1 MKEKIKVLFLADQVI
16 QTGFARVAHS
26 IIEYLPSNFESSAI
40 GVNYYGDPH
49 PYPYHIYPASLKGD
63 VYGINRIE
71 EITRIEKPD
80 LIFIVND
87 AWIQD
92 YMLDAIKNVYK
103 DKTLP
108 KIISYVPVDAKDHD
122 SDWYKNYDIV
132 TKVVA
137 YTEFGKTEILKARP
151 ELADRILVIPHG
163 VDTTVFNKI
172 PLPKEIIKRQLYP
185 DRADFYQDSFIVLN
199 ANRNQSRKR
208 IDLTMSGFKL
218 FAEGKPANVKLYL
231 HMGITDSSVDII
243 KLAKRL
249 NIQPRMI
256 YSSKKNGCQS
266 IPTERL
272 NLIYNATDVG
282 INTGCGEGWG
292 LTACEHAI
300 TGSPQV
306 VADHSALHELYSDCG
321 LLIPTSQEYVLDNI
335 MTTGYLVTPEA
346 VAEKLELLYTNRKLY
361 DELSK
366 KGIEKFSKPEYQWEN
381 IAKRFA
387 EVFDE
392 VLDV

>member
-1 MKEKIKVLFLADQVI
+1 MKEKTKVLFLADQVI

-26 IIEYLPSNFESSAI
+26 IIEYLPENYESSAI

-49 PYPYHIYPASLKGD
+49 PYSYHIYPASLRGD
-63 VYGINRIE
+63 IYGINRIE
-71 EITRIEKPD
+71 EITKIEKPD

-92 YMLDAIKNVYK
+92 YILDTIKKVYK

-122 SDWYKNYDIV
+122 SDWYKHFDIV
-132 TKVVA
+132 TRVVA
-137 YTEFGKTEILKARP
+137 YTEFGKAEILKAKP
-151 ELADRILVIPHG
+151 DLADRILVIPHG
-163 VDTTVFNKI
+163 VDTKVFNKM

-185 DRADFYQDSFIVLN
+185 DRSDFYQDSFIVLN
-199 ANRNQSRKR
+199 ANRNQGRKR

-231 HMGITDSSVDII
+231 HMGVTDSSVDTI

-256 YSSKKNGCQS
+256 YSNNKNGCQN
-266 IPTERL
+266 IPIERL

-306 VADHSALHELYSDCG
+306 VGDHSALHELYQDCG

-346 VAEKLELLYTNRKLY
+346 VAEKLELLYTNRTLY
-361 DELSK
+361 TELSK
-366 KGIEKFSKPEYQWEN
+366 KGIEKFSRPEYQWEN

-387 EVFDE
+387 DVFDE
-392 VLDV
+392 VLNV

>member
-92 YMLDAIKNVYK
+92 YMLDGIKNAYK
-103 DKTLP
+103 DKQLP

-122 SDWYKNYDIV
+122 SDWYKNFDIV
-132 TKVVA
+132 TRVVA

-163 VDTTVFNKI
+163 VDTTVFNKM

-185 DRADFYQDSFIVLN
+185 DKPEFYQDSFIVLN
-199 ANRNQSRKR
+199 CNRNQPRKR
-208 IDLTMSGFKL
+208 LDISMSGFKL
-218 FAEGKPANVKLYL
+218 FAEGKPANVKLY
-231 HMGITDSSVDII
+231 HHSGITDSAIDQI

-249 NIQPRMI
+249 DIQPRMI

-282 INTGCGEGWG
+282 LNSGLGEGWG
-292 LTACEHAI
+292 LCNSEHAI

-306 VADHSALHELYSDCG
+306 VADHSALHELYQDCG